1 MDHKLDEHDLAIVRN
16 LWDGRM
22 PYADIAEKVGLT
34 TNTVRNRV
42 NRMAESG
49 ALQIIGLVNPAAVDG
64 TSSAFIGFNVLPSK
78 ADTALRQ
85 IQGMKNMV
93 GAATVSGR
101 FDIMGIFMFNEEF
114 SHERFLKEELKNVD
128 GLQSVETFFVIGGST
143 FQLRYVL

>member
-1 MDHKLDEHDLAIVRN
+1 MEYKLDDHDLDIIRN
-16 LWDGRM
+16 LWDGRTS
-22 PYADIAEKVGLT
+22 YADIAEKVNLT

-42 NRMAESG
+42 NRMVENK

-78 ADTALRQ
+78 ADTALQQ
-85 IQGMKNMV
+85 IQSLKNMV

-101 FDIMGIFMFNEEF
+101 FDIMGIFMFNEEH
-114 SHERFLKEELKNVD
+114 SHQRFLKEELKKVD